1 MFQFSSI
8 SSNKLSCT
16 FNLNP
21 VSKISTNN
29 CSISIPSIIMN
40 GITDATI
47 KEIISNLSK

>member
-21 VSKISTNN
+21 VSKISTDN
-29 CSISIPSIIMN
+29 CSISIPSIIIN
-40 GITDATI
+40 ENTDANI
-47 KEIISNLSK
+47 KEILSNLSK